1 MAERIVPLSTT
12 LVKYDNPILV
22 TKHEEK
28 KVPAVSKDKLHEE
41 GHPRPRSTAILTDAR
56 RETEEILNT
65 ILPPKEWEEEGQMWR
80 QNVSTTPATRLDVIN
95 LQEQLDMRLQQQ
107 QARETGIC
115 PVRRELYTQCFDEI
129 IRQVTINCAERGLL
143 LLRVRDEMRMTIEAY
158 QALYCSSIAFG
169 MRKALQAE
177 QGKSDLQQSV
187 EELKNEKMEL
197 EHQIIDLK
205 QRAEQADRRAAETRL
220 AEERKHTE
228 EIAFLMK
235 TNQQLKAQLEGI
247 IAPKK

>member
-1 MAERIVPLSTT
+1 MAERIIPLSTT
-12 LVKYDNPILV
+12 LVKYDNPVLV

-28 KVPAVSKDKLHEE
+28 KPALAKERSGEE
-41 GHPRPRSTAILTDAR
+41 SHTRAKSAAILTDAR

-65 ILPPKEWEEEGQMWR
+65 ILPPKEWEEEGQLWR

-177 QGKSDLQQSV
+177 QGKSDLQQDV
-187 EELKNEKMEL
+187 DDLKREKQEL
-197 EHQIIDLK
+197 EHQIIELK

-235 TNQQLKAQLEGI
+235 TNQQLKTQLEGI

>member
-1 MAERIVPLSTT
+1 MAERIIPSSNT
-12 LVKYDNPILV
+12 LVKYENPTLV
-22 TKHEEK
+22 TKHEERK
-28 KVPAVSKDKLHEE
+28 KEKGRDESPTKGKAVSA
-41 GHPRPRSTAILTDAR
+41 GTDAK

-65 ILPPKEWEEEGQMWR
+65 ILPPLEWEEDGQMWR
-80 QNVSTTPATRLDVIN
+80 QQVSTNPATRLEVVN
-95 LQEQLDMRLQQQ
+95 LQEQLDMRLQQR

-177 QGKSDLQQSV
+177 QGKSDLEAQV
-187 EELKNEKMEL
+187 EQLKNEKLEL
-197 EHQIIDLK
+197 EHQIVELK
-205 QRAEQADRRAAETRL
+205 QRAEQADRRAAETRM

-228 EIAFLMK
+228 EIAFLKK
-235 TNQQLKAQLEGI
+235 TNMQLKTQLEGI

>member
-1 MAERIVPLSTT
+1 MFNCSLIIRFLLELPNTHHLEI
-12 LVKYDNPILV
+12 
-22 TKHEEK
+22 
-28 KVPAVSKDKLHEE
+28 KVETVS
-41 GHPRPRSTAILTDAR
+41 A
-56 RETEEILNT
+56 
-65 ILPPKEWEEEGQMWR
+65 
-80 QNVSTTPATRLDVIN
+80 
-95 LQEQLDMRLQQQ
+95 

-177 QGKSDLQQSV
+177 QGKSDLEAQV
-187 EELKNEKMEL
+187 EQLKNEKLEL
-197 EHQIIDLK
+197 EHQIIELK
-205 QRAEQADRRAAETRL
+205 QRAEQADRRAAETRM

-228 EIAFLMK
+228 EIAFLKK
-235 TNQQLKAQLEGI
+235 TNMQLKVKAFSRWKEYRLFSFNLKLHLTIYSRLGLVKFYI
-247 IAPKK
+247 IKIDLSQYLKKEN

>member
-1 MAERIVPLSTT
+1 MTQRLLPSTNT
-12 LVKYDNPILV
+12 LVKYDNPILI
-22 TKHEEK
+22 TKHE
-28 KVPAVSKDKLHEE
+28 VPSTSAGVSDGDGETSRKAPWTSKQKH
-41 GHPRPRSTAILTDAR
+41 
-56 RETEEILNT
+56 ETEEILNT
-65 ILPPKEWEEEGQMWR
+65 ILPPKEWEEEGQLWR
-80 QNVSTTPATRLDVIN
+80 QQVSTTPATRLDVVN
-95 LQEQLDMRLQQQ
+95 LQEQLDMRLQQR

-115 PVRRELYTQCFDEI
+115 PVRRELYTQCFDEL

-143 LLRVRDEMRMTIEAY
+143 LLRVRDEMKMTIEAY

-177 QGKSDLQQSV
+177 QGKSDLNQEV
-187 EELKNEKMEL
+187 EVLKNERLDL
-197 EHQIIDLK
+197 EHQITELK

-228 EIAFLMK
+228 EISFLKK